1 MKCILQADK
10 HSMDAGALAFRNNYA
25 INHNVTSMPT
35 GDFSVGF
42 WARTPA
48 IDELKTP
55 GANQAE
61 LFSYATHLSTSGA
74 AGNRLD
80 TPSTAHHI

>member
-1 MKCILQADK
+1 M
-10 HSMDAGALAFRNNYA
+10 HAGALAFRNNYA
-25 INHNVTSMPT
+25 INHNVTGMPT

-42 WARTPA
+42 WARTPE

-61 LFSYATHLSTSGA
+61 LFSYATHLSASGA
-74 AGNRLD
+74 AGNSAG
-80 TPSTAHHI
+80 TP